1 MIKSQGRHRPSQKY
15 TQRKFNE
22 KVNRIKTVNKT
33 YNQRGGIKL

>member
-1 MIKSQGRHRPSQKY
+1 MINSNNRHRPNQEY
-15 TQRKFNE
+15 AQRKFND